1 MEEPLQSEHG
11 RSVDAIFSGTSI
23 SNRIVTSPM
32 LVGIAEQILEDIE
45 DEVVKLYFE

>member
-11 RSVDAIFSGTSI
+11 RSIDAIFSGTSI

-32 LVGIAEQILEDIE
+32 LVGITEQVLEDIE
-45 DEVVKLYFE
+45 NEIVKMYFD